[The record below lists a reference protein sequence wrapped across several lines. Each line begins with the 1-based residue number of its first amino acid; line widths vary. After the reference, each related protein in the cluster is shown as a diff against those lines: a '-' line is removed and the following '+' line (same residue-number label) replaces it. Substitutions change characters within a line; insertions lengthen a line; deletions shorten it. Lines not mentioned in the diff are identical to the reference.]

1 MSDKMVNEI
10 IESAYLALLWLVLG
24 IGLSMLLV
32 KLYDI
37 IVFKKFDLQEAI
49 EENNSAVAIFFSLM
63 MLGIGLVV
71 AATIISPGTG
81 SLVDDLVLTI
91 GWSVGVSFVA
101 TLLFFICDILLVPKI
116 KLQEAISD
124 GNIAASVLSGIVYV
138 TVSVVAMAVIMT

>member
-1 MSDKMVNEI
+1 MVDEI
-10 IESAYLALLWLVLG
+10 IESACLTLLWLVMG

-32 KLYDI
+32 KLYDLV
-37 IVFKKFDLQEAI
+37 VFKKFDLQEAI

-63 MLGIGLVV
+63 MFGIGLVV

-91 GWSVGVSFVA
+91 GWSAGVSLVA
-101 TLLFFICDILLVPKI
+101 TLLFFICDLLLVPKI